1 MSNHATHPPAAK
13 NLRRSYY
20 APCYNRSDLD
30 NMNGSEPRPPR
41 RARASFTMTP
51 VMWGLAFAF
60 VIAASATVFL
70 TYIAFR
76 QLSQN
81 RAEAELPQLPG
92 AEEPGGLDLPEIK
105 LPTDPLQDDSGPA
118 PLPWDG
124 SSRVTVLVMG
134 LDYRD
139 WEGEGPSRTDT
150 MLLFTM
156 DPSTHTAGVL
166 SLPRDLW
173 VNIPGFDYGKIN
185 TAYFLGEAYDVAGGG
200 PGLAI
205 DTVENL
211 LDIEINYY
219 AQIDFAAFES
229 FIDEIGGV
237 EVEVPYDMTVDP
249 LGPHNTVS
257 LSQGLQSLDGPTALA
272 YARNRDTIGG
282 DFDRAGRQQQIILGM
297 RDRVLSLEMLP
308 TLITRAPQLYQ
319 SLATGVTSNLT
330 LGEVISLALEAA
342 KVPGEAITQ
351 RVIGPDQVSFTY
363 SPEGMDILLPDLDA
377 VLQLRDDVFYNTTPI
392 VPAATATVGNIEELV
407 QSEAASISV
416 LNATTT
422 AGLASATTEYLRT
435 EGLNVTI
442 TGNAEEVAAVTTIIY
457 YTGKPYT
464 VQYLVELL
472 SIDPSNIYSRYDPY
486 SQVDIAIIIGADWV
500 DQNPLP

>member
-1 MSNHATHPPAAK
+1 MDYNATRRPSPK

-20 APCYNRSDLD
+20 APCYNRTDLD
-30 NMNGSEPRPPR
+30 NFNGMEPRPPR
-41 RARASFTMTP
+41 RSRPSFAMTP
-51 VMWGLAFAF
+51 VMWGLAFGF
-60 VIAASATVFL
+60 VIAASITIFL
-70 TYIAFR
+70 TYAVFR
-76 QLSQN
+76 QLSQS
-81 RAEAELPQLPG
+81 RIGVELPDFPG
-92 AEEPGGLDLPEIK
+92 AEPNSEEVPPLLE
-105 LPTDPLQDDSGPA
+105 LPTTQLQDPSGPA
-118 PLPWDG
+118 PITWDG

-139 WEGEGPSRTDT
+139 WEDEGPSRTDT

-166 SLPRDLW
+166 SIPRDLW

-185 TAYFLGEAYDVAGGG
+185 TAYFLGEAYDTAGGG

-219 AQIDFAAFES
+219 AQVDFSAFEG
-229 FIDEIGGV
+229 FINEIGGV

-249 LGPHNTVS
+249 LGPHNTIA
-257 LSQGLQSLDGPTALA
+257 LSQGMQTLDGPAALA

-282 DFDRAGRQQQIILGM
+282 DFDRAGRQQQIVLGI
-297 RDRVLSLEMLP
+297 RDRVLSLDMLP
-308 TLITRAPQLYQ
+308 TLVTRAPQLYN
-319 SLATGVTSNLT
+319 SIASGVTSNLT
-330 LGEVISLALEAA
+330 LGEVISLAFEAA
-342 KVPGEAITQ
+342 KVPEENITQ
-351 RVIGPDQVSFTY
+351 RTIGPDQVSFTY

-377 VLQLRDDVFYNTTPI
+377 VLQLRDDIFYNTTPI
-392 VPAATATVGNIEELV
+392 TPAATGTVGNLADLV

-422 AGLASATTEYLRT
+422 PGLASATTEYLRT

-442 TGNAEEVAAVTTIIY
+442 TDNADQAAAVTTLIY

-464 VQYLVELL
+464 VQYLIELL
-472 SIDPSNIYSRYDPY
+472 AIDSTNTYSRYDPY
-486 SQVDIAIIIGADWV
+486 SPVDISIIIGADWV

>member
-1 MSNHATHPPAAK
+1 
-13 NLRRSYY
+13 
-20 APCYNRSDLD
+20 
-30 NMNGSEPRPPR
+30 
-41 RARASFTMTP
+41 
-51 VMWGLAFAF
+51 MWGVAFAF
-60 VIAASATVFL
+60 IVALGITAFL
-70 TYIAFR
+70 TYAAFR
-76 QLSQN
+76 QLSQG
-81 RAEAELPQLPG
+81 RAEVALPQLINVD
-92 AEEPGGLDLPEIK
+92 PGGIDLPEIK
-105 LPTDPLQDDSGPA
+105 LSTDPLQEASGPA
-118 PLPWDG
+118 SIPWNG
-124 SSRVTVLVMG
+124 SDRVIVLVMG

-166 SLPRDLW
+166 SIPRDLW

-185 TAYFLGEAYDVAGGG
+185 TAYFLGEAYDLEGGG
-200 PGLAI
+200 PALAI
-205 DTVENL
+205 QTVENL
-211 LDIEINYY
+211 LDIHINYY
-219 AQIDFAAFES
+219 AQVDFAAFER

-257 LSQGLQSLDGPTALA
+257 LSQGIQSMDGPTALA

-297 RDRVLSLEMLP
+297 RNRILSLEMLP

-319 SLATGVTSNLT
+319 ALASGVTSNLT

-342 KVPGEAITQ
+342 KVPEENITQ
-351 RVIGPDQVSFTY
+351 RVIGPDQVSFSY
-363 SPEGMDILLPDLDA
+363 SPEGMDILLPDLEA
-377 VLQLRDDVFYNTTPI
+377 VLQLRDDVFYATTPI
-392 VPAATATVGNIEELV
+392 VPAATATVGNLWELA

-422 AGLASATTEYLRT
+422 PGLASATTEYLRD

-442 TGNAEEVAAVTTIIY
+442 TGNAEEISSVTTIIY
-457 YTGKPYT
+457 FTGKPYT
-464 VQYLVELL
+464 VQYLVDLL
-472 SIDPSNIYSRYDPY
+472 GVDPSNIYSRYDPY
-486 SQVDIAIIIGADWV
+486 SPVDISIIIGLDWV

>member
-1 MSNHATHPPAAK
+1 
-13 NLRRSYY
+13 
-20 APCYNRSDLD
+20 
-30 NMNGSEPRPPR
+30 
-41 RARASFTMTP
+41 MTP
-51 VMWGLAFAF
+51 VMWGVAFAF
-60 VIAASATVFL
+60 VLAASITVFL
-70 TYIAFR
+70 TYAAFR
-76 QLSQN
+76 QLSQS

-92 AEEPGGLDLPEIK
+92 ANEPGGAELPQINLD
-105 LPTDPLQDDSGPA
+105 TDPLQDTSGPA
-118 PLPWDG
+118 PTPWDG
-124 SSRVTVLVMG
+124 SGRVTVLVMG

-185 TAYFLGEAYDVAGGG
+185 TAYFLGEAYDIAGGG

-219 AQIDFAAFES
+219 AQVDFAAFEN
-229 FIDEIGGV
+229 FINEIGGV
-237 EVEVPYDMTVDP
+237 EVEVPYDMSVDP

-257 LSQGLQSLDGPTALA
+257 LSQGLQALDGPTALA

-282 DFDRAGRQQQIILGM
+282 DFDRAARQQQIILGI
-297 RDRVLSLEMLP
+297 RDRILSLDMLP

-319 SLATGVTSNLT
+319 AIASGVTSNLT
-330 LGEVISLALEAA
+330 LGEIINLALKAA
-342 KVPGEAITQ
+342 QVPEENITQ
-351 RVIGPDQVSFTY
+351 RVIGPEQVSFTY

-377 VLQLRDDVFYNTTPI
+377 VLQLRDDIFYSTAPI
-392 VPAATATVGNIEELV
+392 APAATATVGNLAELV
-407 QSEAASISV
+407 QTEAASISV

-442 TGNAEEVAAVTTIIY
+442 TGNAEETAAVTTLIY

-464 VQYLVELL
+464 VQYLIELL
-472 SIDPSNIYSRYDPY
+472 AINPSNIYSRYDPY
-486 SQVDIAIIIGADWV
+486 SPVDISIIIGADWV